1 MFMQTTGLL
10 RLRSIMVA
18 AAAMAVAGALPP
30 APASAGM
37 FAARAPEPDPVPR
50 RWQLAVEPGPLRLT
64 SIDLPATGPRS
75 YYFFTY
81 KVTNTSAG
89 DLLFAPSFDL
99 GTENGDVRRAG
110 RDVSA
115 EVTRR
120 IVADLEN
127 KEILDQ
133 ISIVGM
139 LLQGEENAKEGVV
152 VWPADGLHLSE
163 VSVYAAGFSGETR
176 QVPMFSPKSGEQV
189 KVMLR
194 KTLMLRYQ
202 PPGELRDMAGKP
214 IELVEQRWI
223 MR

>member
-1 MFMQTTGLL
+1 MQTTAPISGFRAFLL
-10 RLRSIMVA
+10 PILATVLAIAASLIM
-18 AAAMAVAGALPP
+18 P
-30 APASAGM
+30 GM
-37 FAARAPEPDPVPR
+37 APEPDPVPR
-50 RWQLAVEPGPLRLT
+50 RWQLAIEPGPLRIV

-81 KVTNTSAG
+81 KVTNSSAG

-99 GTENGDVRRAG
+99 ATDNGEVRRSG
-110 RDVSA
+110 RDVPA
-115 EVTRR
+115 EVTKQ

-127 KEILDQ
+127 KDLQDQ

-152 VWPADGLHLSE
+152 IWPANATQVSE
-163 VSVYAAGFSGETR
+163 VTVYAAGFSGEMR
-176 QVPMFSPKSGEQV
+176 SVPV
-189 KVMLR
+189 KDAKTGKVTNATVR

-202 PPGELRDMAGKP
+202 PPGELRGMHGKP
-214 IELVEQRWI
+214 ITLAEQRWI